1 MSDNFEKRM
10 ELAKKKDLIIN
21 DDYTNYRKVLNL
33 YKEGFFTLLNNTFNF
48 SSIDEKID
56 KSNLL
61 FTNIKLNE
69 KYSSFISKY
78 FRCLN
83 QFYIEKLEEQ
93 YLNILIKK
101 EKIDNEVLN
110 IVGITYKEIL
120 KKDNVKTA
128 TYNPPTLE
136 NIVENGTIVI
146 ELVYGKNSKE
156 LSKEEFLVNLRKQN
170 EFLKQLIS
178 DLEKEIMEKTGLKT
192 KIFLNKTTGDL
203 K

>member
-83 QFYIEKLEEQ
+83 QFYIEKIEEQ

-178 DLEKEIMEKTGLKT
+178 DLEKEIIEKTGLKT

>member
-48 SSIDEKID
+48 SYIDEKID

-120 KKDNVKTA
+120 KKDNVKTV

-178 DLEKEIMEKTGLKT
+178 DLEKEMIEKTGLKT

>member
-48 SSIDEKID
+48 SYIDEKID

-178 DLEKEIMEKTGLKT
+178 DLEKEMIEKTGLKT

>member
-48 SSIDEKID
+48 SYIDEKID

-120 KKDNVKTA
+120 KKDNVKTV

-156 LSKEEFLVNLRKQN
+156 LSKEEFLFNLRKQN
-170 EFLKQLIS
+170 ELLKQLIS
-178 DLEKEIMEKTGLKT
+178 DLEKEMIEKTGLKT

>member
-48 SSIDEKID
+48 SYIDEKID

-120 KKDNVKTA
+120 KKDNVKTV

-178 DLEKEIMEKTGLKT
+178 DLEKEIIENTGLKT